1 MKLSRPL
8 LLLLG
13 LALSPLSSA
22 KVVQILH
29 TNDLHSYFQ
38 GTRGGIGGYAQLKK
52 VVDELKTDAESK
64 GIPTLYL
71 DGGDFGEGSSF
82 YFSNHGTD
90 SMKALDRLGVDYTVL
105 GNHDYILGTKELKNQ
120 IKKSKIKAKI
130 LSSNI
135 VGKSLMGLSKLVPDY
150 VDHEIDGLKIRIF
163 GLTTNEIHHMYPL
176 RPLGF
181 VTNPHKAGIKQA
193 TKARKDNVDFTIAL
207 THIGL
212 QYDIQLIEKSRT
224 IDLVVG
230 GHSHILLP
238 RPQLTKN
245 LEGRLIPILQ
255 AGAHSGYIG
264 SMIVDIKGKGEAELI
279 DYKMIDI
286 KKDMPQDESMKDFVA
301 SAYSNR
307 EKYFGRKWDEVI
319 GFSNIKLTGNLNGK
333 DTPAGSC
340 WSRHMARLTRKVAK
354 TDLGLQFDVF
364 QGEQIDPGTI
374 TFGDM
379 IDNFP
384 HIRKWGDKGWSVARS
399 TMSGFLLKQV
409 LKLLANSEVALQVMI
424 DGISV
429 KDKITGSIKFFDPK
443 IHNIQEALI
452 NGEELQNLRY
462 YTVGLPSEVPYGML
476 KLLNVLT
483 SVLLHDLKLVP
494 NSEYWNLLE
503 TYIKKN
509 SPIRCLED

>member
-1 MKLSRPL
+1 MKFSRPL

-13 LALSPLSSA
+13 LAISPISSA
-22 KVVQILH
+22 KVIQILH
-29 TNDLHSYFQ
+29 TNDLHSYFE

-52 VVDELKTDAESK
+52 VVDELKADGQKK

-71 DGGDFGEGSSF
+71 DGGDFGEGSSY
-82 YFSNHGTD
+82 YFSNHGVD
-90 SMKALDRLGVDYTVL
+90 SMKALDWLGVDYTVL

-135 VGKSLMGLSKLVPDY
+135 LGKSLMGLSKLVPDY
-150 VDHEIDGLKIRIF
+150 ADHEVGGLKIRVF

-193 TKARKDNVDFTIAL
+193 TKAKKDNIDFTIAL

-212 QYDIQLIEKSRT
+212 EYDIKLVEKTRT

-264 SMIVDIKGKGEAELI
+264 SMIVDIKGSGEAELI
-279 DYKMIDI
+279 DYKMIHI
-286 KKDMPQDESMKDFVA
+286 KKDMPQDQGMKEFVA

-307 EKYFGRKWDEVI
+307 ERYFGRSWNEVI
-319 GFSNIKLTGNLNGK
+319 GFSNIDLTGNIDGK
-333 DTPAGSC
+333 DSPSGSC

-364 QGEQIDPGTI
+364 QGEQISSGQI

-384 HIRKWGDKGWSVARS
+384 HFRKWGDKGWSVARS
-399 TMSGFLLKQV
+399 RMSGFLLKQI

-429 KDKITGSIKFFDPK
+429 KDKVTGETKFFNPRL
-443 IHNIQEALI
+443 HNLNEALI

-483 SVLLHDLKLVP
+483 TVLLHDLRLVK
-494 NSEYWNLLE
+494 NSDYWNLLE
-503 TYIKKN
+503 TYIKTN
-509 SPIRCLED
+509 SPINCLEN

>member
-1 MKLSRPL
+1 MKFIRPL
-8 LLLLG
+8 SLVLS
-13 LALSPLSSA
+13 LALSPLCSA
-22 KVVQILH
+22 KVIQILH

-52 VVDELKTDAESK
+52 VIDELKADATSK

-82 YFSNHGTD
+82 YFSNHGVD
-90 SMKALDRLGVDYTVL
+90 SMKALDKLGVDYTVL
-105 GNHDYILGTKELKNQ
+105 GNHDYILGTKELRNQ
-120 IKKSKIKAKI
+120 IKKSNIKAKI

-135 VGKSLMGLSKLVPDY
+135 IGKSFMGLSKLVPDY
-150 VDHEIDGLKIRIF
+150 VDHEIDGLKLRIF

-181 VTNPHKAGIKQA
+181 VTNPHSAGIKQA
-193 TKARKDNVDFTIAL
+193 TKAKKDNVDFTIAL

-212 QYDIQLIEKSRT
+212 PYDIQLIEKSRT

-264 SMIVDIKGKGEAELI
+264 SMIVDIKGRGEAELI

-286 KKDMPQDESMKDFVA
+286 NKNMPQDEGMKEFV
-301 SAYSNR
+301 SQAYSNR

-319 GFSNIKLTGNLNGK
+319 GFSNIELTGNLNGR
-333 DTPAGSC
+333 DTPSGSC
-340 WSRHMARLTRKVAK
+340 WSRHIARLTRKVAK

-364 QGEQIDPGTI
+364 QGEQINPGVI

-384 HIRKWGDKGWSVARS
+384 HFRKWGDKGWSVARS

-409 LKLLANSEVALQVMI
+409 LSLLAKSEVALQVMI
-424 DGISV
+424 DGIKV
-429 KDKITGSIKFFDPK
+429 KDKMTGEISFFNPK
-443 IHNIQEALI
+443 IHKVEDALI
-452 NGEELQNLRY
+452 NGEELSNLRY
-462 YTVGLPSEVPYGML
+462 YTVALPSEVPYGML

-483 SVLLHDLKLVP
+483 IVLLHDLKLVP
-494 NSEYWNLLE
+494 NTGYWGLLE
-503 TYIKKN
+503 NYIKKN
-509 SPIRCLED
+509 SPINCLEN